1 MAHLPSLLN
10 DVPGVQH
17 ALYADDIALWAT
29 QGSLGSIETCLQHAA
44 SIVDS
49 YARGCGLECSPTKS
63 EYVHLRPKP
72 NDTTQIELT
81 LCNRAIPERDE
92 IRVLGLFIHKHRKID
107 TTLRKLRTV
116 GDQVGRMIRR
126 VSNKRGGL
134 KSRAALRLANAFV
147 TSRVLYSTPYLRLR
161 KCDENTLDCILR
173 KIYKRALD
181 LPYLNVEPTS
191 RRPGHDKH
199 VRGT

>member
-17 ALYADDIALWAT
+17 ALYADDITLWAT

-92 IRVLGLFIHKHRKID
+92 IRVLGLHTQTPQNWHHSAQTTHCGGSGGPHDPPGFEQARRSQEPGCSAPRQRFCDQPGPLFD
-107 TTLRKLRTV
+107 TL
-116 GDQVGRMIRR
+116 
-126 VSNKRGGL
+126 
-134 KSRAALRLANAFV
+134 
-147 TSRVLYSTPYLRLR
+147 
-161 KCDENTLDCILR
+161 
-173 KIYKRALD
+173 
-181 LPYLNVEPTS
+181 PTS
-191 RRPGHDKH
+191 A
-199 VRGT
+199 